1 MRCPKCGYISFDHLN
16 QCTQCQTDLTG
27 EKLRLNF
34 PDTPPDP
41 ISVQEI
47 KESAFGPIRQE
58 NDKTQIAKAY
68 IPSGGG
74 EAIIDEEP
82 APAQKSKTPP
92 PEKPVIE
99 ITMDDFD
106 LGSLK

>member
-27 EKLRLNF
+27 EKLRLNL
-34 PDTPPDP
+34 PNALADP

-47 KESAFGPIRQE
+47 KERAFGPARPVE
-58 NDKTQIAKAY
+58 DKTQISKAY
-68 IPSGGG
+68 IPEPLLDG
-74 EAIIDEEP
+74 DP

-92 PEKPVIE
+92 SEKPVIE
-99 ITMDDFD
+99 ISMEDFD
-106 LGSLK
+106 LGPLK